1 LGFSIEEARSEL
13 SRLEDFFE
21 ILHEDEASYDIWKDL
36 IVANRVNGVQV
47 HDARLV
53 AVMMAH
59 GIRQIVTFDMGDF
72 RRYAAI
78 EAIHPDKI
86 E

>member
-1 LGFSIEEARSEL
+1 
-13 SRLEDFFE
+13 
-21 ILHEDEASYDIWKDL
+21 L